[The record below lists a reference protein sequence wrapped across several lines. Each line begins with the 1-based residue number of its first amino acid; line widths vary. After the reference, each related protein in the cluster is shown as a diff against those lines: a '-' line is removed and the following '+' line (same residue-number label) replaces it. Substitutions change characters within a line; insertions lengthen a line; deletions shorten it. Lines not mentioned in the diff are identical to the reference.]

1 MKEQK
6 GITLVAL
13 IITVVVLLIIAA
25 VSINFGTD
33 SLDDTRLKGF
43 YAELEIIQK
52 RVDDIATTNESYV
65 LSEGDTATTVY
76 LKDTGAPLTEE
87 QRSFI
92 TSLKFD
98 PINFKYFTS
107 KQLETI
113 LDISGIEQDV
123 FIDFTNKKVISA
135 EGIDI
140 KGEKYYTLE
149 DNVYYVEY
157 EGNKLILNDISYT
170 IETYGKSYKI
180 TVTPTYSSTTNVN
193 KYIKYKKSTS
203 KYWETSTNLEI
214 IIESLGDYD
223 IIYKDSYGNSITEKI
238 TVSLYDNNAPT
249 VTKIV
254 EE

>member
-1 MKEQK
+1 MKEKK

-13 IITVVVLLIIAA
+13 IITVVVLLIITA

-33 SLDDTRLKGF
+33 SLDDTRLRGF
-43 YAELEIIQK
+43 YAELEIVQK
-52 RVDDIATTNESYV
+52 RVDDIATTNETYV
-65 LSEGDTATTVY
+65 LPDGDITTTVY
-76 LKDTGAPLTEE
+76 LKDTGTVLTEE
-87 QRSFI
+87 QKSFI
-92 TSLKFD
+92 TGLKFD
-98 PINFKYFTS
+98 PTNFKYFTS
-107 KQLETI
+107 EQLETI

-123 FIDFTNKKVISA
+123 FIDFTSRKVISA

-149 DNVYYVEY
+149 DNTYYVEY
-157 EGNKLILNDISYT
+157 EGNKPTLNEITYT
-170 IETYGKSYKI
+170 IESYGESYKI
-180 TVTPTYSSTTNVN
+180 TVAPTYSSTTNVN
-193 KYIKYKKSTS
+193 KYVKYKKSTS

-223 IIYKDSYGNSITEKI
+223 IIYEDSYDNSLTEKI
-238 TVSLYDNNAPT
+238 TVALDDNNAPM